1 VVEVALHDE
10 DEEITVTVEDR
21 TYYRG
26 DDRGVAAANL
36 VVAVN
41 HEAVRA
47 SDHLLLIHAGGVE
60 RNGQA
65 IVFPAAPAA
74 GKSTLVAGL
83 VERGFRA
90 LTDEVV
96 AIEPATGD
104 LLPYLRPIALKRGSW
119 EVLPELR
126 PRVPVEVEPYLTE
139 QWFVPPSRIRADAGG
154 RRSRLT
160 VVVLPRYAPGEPTA
174 LTPLS
179 RASAL
184 EALAGS
190 SHNLGH
196 WGQEGFR
203 VLGGLVAD
211 ARCHRLVSGSLDGAC
226 DAIGDL

>member
-1 VVEVALHDE
+1 CE
-10 DEEITVTVEDR
+10 R
-21 TYYRG
+21 RG
-26 DDRGVAAANL
+26 AAAANL

-47 SDHLLLIHAGGVE
+47 SDHLLLVHAGGVE
-60 RNGQA
+60 RDGQA

-90 LTDEVV
+90 LSDEVV
-96 AIEPATGD
+96 VVEPATGD
-104 LLPYLRPIALKRGSW
+104 LLPFLRPIALKKGSW
-119 EVLPELR
+119 EVLADLR
-126 PRVPVEVEPYLTE
+126 PQVSAEVEPYLTE
-139 QWFVPPSRIRADAGG
+139 QWFVPPSRIRADACG
-154 RRSRLT
+154 RRSRLIS
-160 VVVLPRYAPGEPTA
+160 VVLPRYVPGEPTA
-174 LTPLS
+174 LSPLT

-203 VLGGLVAD
+203 ILGGLVAD

-226 DAIGDL
+226 DAIGEL